1 MTIQIASAVEQQSS
15 VTEEM
20 SRNIVTINNVACET
34 AIASEQTAAESE
46 ALAKLSHELG
56 DIVRLFKI

>member
-20 SRNIVTINNVACET
+20 NRNIVTINNVACET
-34 AIASEQTAAESE
+34 AQASEQTAAESDT
-46 ALAKLSHELG
+46 LAKLSRELG
-56 DIVRLFKI
+56 QIVQQFRI